1 MVSNMRYKIQQQH
14 DKKRLHAIERI
25 NSVLDE
31 NTFCEMF
38 PDMTNIEHFG
48 INGEKV
54 YPYDGVICGYGNIY
68 GVKVYIYSQD
78 ITVNGGTVGLN
89 HAKKIVKT
97 IELAIKTKCPIIGIN
112 DSGGARLQEGVH
124 SLAGYGEIFKMNTMA
139 SGYITQISI
148 IAGNCAGGAAYSPG
162 LSDFIFM
169 IENTSCAF
177 VTGPKVI
184 EQVTGEKIEPLKLG
198 GADIHSK
205 KSGVSNFFSAN
216 ENDCYEKVRK
226 LVSMLFLKCENE
238 LYNTKNLNFDVSV
251 KPKFDILSIPKN
263 KCYDIRSLISSITVD
278 FLEVS
283 PDFAGN
289 IVVGFA
295 HINEILMG
303 IIANQPQQLA
313 GAIDINASEKAARF
327 IRYCD
332 CFDIPIL
339 TLVDTPGFF
348 PSVDQEKNGIIRHG
362 AKLLYAYSESTV
374 PKITLIV
381 RKAYGGA
388 YIAMGSKHL
397 GADKVFCYQNA
408 EIAIMGAKAA
418 TAILCKSDNLV
429 EKIEFEEKYEQNYI
443 NVKTAIKYGY
453 VDEIINPNDSLNKI
467 LSSLKELKNKKE
479 LYLVNKK
486 HGNIPL

>member
-1 MVSNMRYKIQQQH
+1 MRFEIQKQNN
-14 DKKRLHAIERI
+14 KKRLHAIERI
-25 NSVLDE
+25 EEILDKD
-31 NTFCEMF
+31 TFCEML
-38 PDMTNIEHFG
+38 PEMSNIEHFG
-48 INGEKV
+48 MDNDKE
-54 YPYDGVICGYGNIY
+54 YPYDGVICGYGNIN
-68 GVKVYIYSQD
+68 GVRVYIYSQD
-78 ITVNGGTVGLN
+78 ITINGGTVGLN

-124 SLAGYGEIFKMNTMA
+124 SLAGYGEIFKMNTLA

-169 IENTSCAF
+169 IDNTSCAF
-177 VTGPKVI
+177 ITGPKVI

-198 GADIHSK
+198 GAELHSK
-205 KSGVSNFFSAN
+205 KSGVANFSCKN
-216 ENDCYEKVRK
+216 EFECYKKVRN
-226 LVSMLFLKCENE
+226 LVSMLFLKVEEGFSDTINS
-238 LYNTKNLNFDVSV
+238 NFDISISPQFNV
-251 KPKFDILSIPKN
+251 LSIQKN
-263 KCYDIRSLISSITVD
+263 KCYDIHSLISVLTTD
-278 FLEVS
+278 FLEIS
-283 PDFAGN
+283 SNYASN

-295 HINEILMG
+295 HIHETLVG
-303 IIANQPQQLA
+303 IVANQPQSLA

-332 CFDIPIL
+332 CFEIPIL

-348 PSVDQEKNGIIRHG
+348 PSIDQEKNGLIRHG
-362 AKLLYAYSESTV
+362 SKLLYAYSESTV

-408 EIAIMGAKAA
+408 EIAIMGAKSAS
-418 TAILCKSDNLV
+418 AILCRENCS
-429 EKIEFEEKYEQNYI
+429 EKKQEFEDEYEQKYI

-453 VDEIINPNDSLNKI
+453 VDEVISQEDSLNKI
-467 LSSLKELKNKKE
+467 SLALKELKHKTEFN
-479 LYLVNKK
+479 YLNKK